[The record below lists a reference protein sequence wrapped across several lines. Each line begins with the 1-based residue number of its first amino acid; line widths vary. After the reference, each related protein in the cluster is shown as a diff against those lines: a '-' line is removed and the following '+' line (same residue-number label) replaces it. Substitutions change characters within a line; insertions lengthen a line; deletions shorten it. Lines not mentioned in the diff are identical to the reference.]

1 MMRWMHSRILTI
13 ESGRNGSTLGRD
25 IYYNHIVVQ
34 EDLLLGSWL
43 NVKLTKSKTNYFIGV
58 NIKKN
63 EAGNQ
68 IHPANIVT

>member
-1 MMRWMHSRILTI
+1 MRTTARILTTEPGGI
-13 ESGRNGSTLGRD
+13 VSKVGRD

-43 NVKLTKSKTNYFIGV
+43 NVKLTKSMTTYFIGESV
-58 NIKKN
+58 QKN

-68 IHPANIVT
+68 IHPANNVT